1 MTAAGRSQRIPE
13 EANETMGSRSDN
25 INGLAGKQVFTTGE
39 AAQVCGVSQQTIIRC
54 FDSGKLHGFRVPGSR
69 FRRIPRGDLLRF
81 MKSNGIPCDSLGGSK
96 PRILIVDDD
105 QAIIDLIVEILGSD
119 GRYDLITANTG
130 YEAGIL
136 TERHRPDL
144 ILLDYMLPDINGN
157 EVCKRVK
164 GNPQTANTR
173 IVIVSGAVDRN
184 EIANL
189 VEDGADDF
197 IAKPFD
203 PMTLSSRILELTGS

>member
-1 MTAAGRSQRIPE
+1 
-13 EANETMGSRSDN
+13 
-25 INGLAGKQVFTTGE
+25 
-39 AAQVCGVSQQTIIRC
+39 
-54 FDSGKLHGFRVPGSR
+54 
-69 FRRIPRGDLLRF
+69 
-81 MKSNGIPCDSLGGSK
+81 MKTNGIPCDSLGGSK

-105 QAIIDLIVEILGSD
+105 QAIIDLIVEILGTEE
-119 GRYDLITANTG
+119 RYDLITANTG

-189 VEDGADDF
+189 IEDGADDF

-203 PMTLSSRILELTGS
+203 PSVLSSRVFELTGS

>member
-1 MTAAGRSQRIPE
+1 
-13 EANETMGSRSDN
+13 
-25 INGLAGKQVFTTGE
+25 
-39 AAQVCGVSQQTIIRC
+39 
-54 FDSGKLHGFRVPGSR
+54 
-69 FRRIPRGDLLRF
+69 
-81 MKSNGIPCDSLGGSK
+81 
-96 PRILIVDDD
+96 
-105 QAIIDLIVEILGSD
+105 
-119 GRYDLITANTG
+119 
-130 YEAGIL
+130 
-136 TERHRPDL
+136 
-144 ILLDYMLPDINGN
+144 MLPDINGN